1 MSTINAVKELSEAD
15 SPLLLFECLV
25 PNGGGYRYFST
36 HAITFNGNS
45 YTGRVLKH
53 NLFDFQLS
61 SDDAMDSVAQV
72 SLILANADS
81 LLSEI
86 DTAFGWKGT
95 QVTVYFA
102 FANLATGAITTES
115 TIVFRGVASDP
126 DEITEDTLQLTFSNK
141 LSLLRVG
148 LPEVR
153 IQRQCPWNFPA
164 TADQRSQAINS
175 NRFSRYSRCGYSAD
189 IAGGFGNLNGS
200 QAFTTCDHSRASCI
214 ARGMFNADSN
224 GKTTARFGGLEF
236 VPSTV
241 LVRSYGDKNYKES
254 RVAENLAKYNDYI
267 PMVYGTGWLAAPVI
281 FARNDGNL
289 THIEVLLGAGPIDQ
303 VLKVVV
309 SGIEIPKGIS
319 GTDMTAT
326 GWYNVVC
333 LGNATGSF
341 NPDFSD
347 SNNNPL
353 GDPHG
358 SMAVLSVIVPNRIN
372 SGGSLPHVDVL
383 LQGLHIDRY
392 TAAGTFRDNT
402 FTNNPAWIILD
413 ILQRAGWSL
422 SEVNLPSFA
431 KTADYCDEL
440 IPTTDLNGNPINV
453 PRYHCNLILT
463 KRKSAAEIVRG
474 IRVACGLML
483 RYDSSGFLELLP
495 ETSIAHQHSSLPDGS
510 NATEMLA
517 GGWPAYE
524 FSDGSW
530 NKSGIAR
537 DAHGRST
544 VRVTSRQLAELANRL
559 SVEYQD
565 ETNEYQQDSLS
576 IVNDYD
582 QSLIGYELA
591 STSTAL
597 GIPNPNQAFRVL
609 TMQLGKL
616 SEGNYFIEFE
626 TSFRA
631 LKLRPGDIITMTYQ
645 KEGLVRAAFRVIKL
659 TPSTNFRTVSII
671 AQRHDDAWYGD
682 TPQIGNPAGRQPD
695 AGVSL
700 PRPLLG
706 TSFEETGATQF
717 GVQEQSSAQTD
728 GSAATTLSITFTQPT
743 QPPLNGPNLPLLNL
757 SPTVS
762 TTGGTLAGGST
773 YYYAVSANDASGK
786 EGMLSFVAAA
796 AVPAGTTTNAVT
808 LTGLSFPATA
818 ATFNVYRGASP
829 QLLYRI
835 ASSEALAITFNDS
848 GLDPLPIGPPDPSF
862 DHANFYYRL
871 QYAGPALTTGAT
883 ANGITSEDFN
893 ATPNAYVGMK
903 VRLIGGKGMGQE
915 RSIASNTATTLT
927 VSPPWSIIPDTTT
940 EFVIS
945 DASWRFGAVSSTSP
959 VQFQVP
965 NQKGTVV
972 EITGRAANVRD
983 QEGNADL
990 CPITSWAVGGDSGSQ
1005 LDLSTPAEPT
1015 YVLNAIGG
1023 GNLLLSQVGFQDLTN
1038 TRSVTAGT
1046 LLVTYFDELQ
1056 MPTVY
1061 QLSADLSA
1069 QATTV
1074 TLNTAI
1080 PSSTPALQIGT
1091 EIMTVL
1097 GVDSSNNTCTVLRGQ
1112 LGSVASAHNAAAPVF
1127 PLSQQTLVVAFARD
1141 FFQNP
1146 AHLNFAHSISL
1157 PDARVAAS
1165 QFFVTNSRGNSSAAT
1180 QCYTSGAESGL
1191 RTCSGG
1197 QLAIQVGGYL
1207 AVQQNA
1213 APPLLIEAA
1222 HAARDVRASVTQA
1235 ADQDIKLQL
1244 LMGTTEYCTLTIPAG
1259 QTVSNIIDGTT
1270 LATLESGS
1278 NLQLN
1283 VTQVG
1288 SAVPGRDLTVTIRF

>member
-1 MSTINAVKELSEAD
+1 MSTINAIKELSEAD

-36 HAITFNGNS
+36 HAITFNSNS

-95 QVTVYFA
+95 QLTVYFV

-115 TIVFRGVASDP
+115 TIVFRGVAGDP
-126 DEITEDTLQLTFSNK
+126 DEITEATLQLTFANK

-164 TADQRSQAINS
+164 TADQRSQAING

-189 IAGGFGNLNGS
+189 IAGGMGNLNGS
-200 QAFTTCDHSRASCI
+200 QAFTTCDHSRASCV
-214 ARGMFNADSN
+214 ARGMFSSDSH
-224 GKTTARFGGLEF
+224 GKATARFGGLEF
-236 VPSTV
+236 VPSSA
-241 LVRSYGDKNYKES
+241 LVRSHGDKTYKPS
-254 RVAENLAKYNDYI
+254 RVDENLAKYNDYI
-267 PMVYGTGWLAAPVI
+267 PMVYGTGWLAAPAI

-309 SGIEIPKGIS
+309 SGIEIPKGIA

-333 LGNATGSF
+333 LGSASGSF
-341 NPDFSD
+341 NLDFSD

-358 SMAVLSVIVPNRIN
+358 SMAVLSVVVPNRIN
-372 SGGSLPHVDVL
+372 SGGALPHVDVL

-392 TAAGTFRDNT
+392 NADGSFRDNT

-422 SEVNLPSFA
+422 PEINLPSFA
-431 KTADYCDEL
+431 NTAAYCDDL
-440 IPTTDLNGNPINV
+440 ISTTDLNGNPISV

-463 KRKSAAEIVRG
+463 RRKSSAEIVRG

-483 RYDSSGFLELLP
+483 RYDSNGFLELLP
-495 ETSIAHQHSSLPDGS
+495 EATLAAQHPSLPDGS
-510 NATEMLA
+510 NATTSLA

-524 FSDGSW
+524 FSDASW

-537 DAHGRST
+537 DARGRPT

-576 IVNDYD
+576 LVNDND

-591 STSTAL
+591 SVSTAA

-645 KEGLVRAAFRVIKL
+645 KEGLVRAPFRVIKL
-659 TPSTNFRTVSII
+659 TPSTNFRTVSIM

-682 TPQIGNPAGRQPD
+682 NPQIGNPSGRQPD
-695 AGVSL
+695 AGISL

-706 TSFEETGATQF
+706 TSFDGTGATQF
-717 GVQEQSSAQTD
+717 GIQEQSVAQTD
-728 GSAATTLSITFTQPT
+728 GSSATTLSISFTQPA
-743 QPPLNGPNLPLLNL
+743 QPPMNGPNLPLLSL
-757 SPTVS
+757 SPTIA
-762 TTGGTLAGGST
+762 TTGGTLAGGTT
-773 YYYAVSANDASGK
+773 YYYAVSASDVSGN
-786 EGMLSFVAAA
+786 EGMLSFVVAA
-796 AVPAGTTTNAVT
+796 AVPAGAATNSIT
-808 LTGLSFPATA
+808 LNSLSFPATA
-818 ATFNVYRGASP
+818 TSFNVYRGANP
-829 QLLYRI
+829 QLLCRI
-835 ASSEALAITFNDS
+835 ASGQALAVAFTDS
-848 GLDPLPIGPPDPSF
+848 GLAAQPIGPPDSSF

-871 QYAGPALTTGAT
+871 EYAGPAFTTSAT
-883 ANGITSEDFN
+883 ANSITYADFN
-893 ATPNAYVGMK
+893 ATSNAYIGMN
-903 VRLIGGKGMGQE
+903 VRLTQGKGAGQE
-915 RSIASNTATTLT
+915 RTITSNTATTLA
-927 VSPPWSIIPDTTT
+927 VSPAWSVVPDTTT
-940 EFVIS
+940 QFVIAG
-945 DASWRFGAVSSTSP
+945 ASWRFGAVTSTSP

-972 EITGRAANVRD
+972 EVTGRAANVRD

-990 CPITSWAVGGDSGSQ
+990 CPVSRWAVGGNSGSQ
-1005 LDLSTPAEPT
+1005 LDIDAPPAPN
-1015 YVLNAIGG
+1015 YALNAIGG
-1023 GNLLLSQVGFQDLTN
+1023 GNLLLSQVGFQNLTN
-1038 TRSVTAGT
+1038 TRSITAGA
-1046 LLVTYFDELQ
+1046 LLVTYFNELQ
-1056 MPTVY
+1056 MPPSY
-1061 QLSADLSA
+1061 QLSAALDA
-1069 QATTV
+1069 QAATV
-1074 TLNTAI
+1074 PLSTAI
-1080 PSSTPALQIGT
+1080 PISTPAIAIGA

-1097 GVDSSNNTCTVLRGQ
+1097 SVDPSNNTCAVLRGQ
-1112 LGSVASAHNAAAPVF
+1112 LGSTASTHTASTPVF

-1146 AHLNFAHSISL
+1146 AAQNFAHSISL
-1157 PDARVAAS
+1157 PDARIAAS
-1165 QFFVTNSRGNSSAAT
+1165 QFFVTNSRGNSPAST
-1180 QCYTSGAESGL
+1180 QCYTSTADSGL

-1207 AVQQNA
+1207 AVQLNA
-1213 APPLLIEAA
+1213 APPLLIEAP
-1222 HAARDVRASVTQA
+1222 HAARDVRATVTQA
-1235 ADQDIKLQL
+1235 ADQDIHLQL
-1244 LMGTTEYCTLTIPAG
+1244 LMGTNQYCTLTIPAN
-1259 QTVSNIIDGTT
+1259 QTISDVISGTA

-1283 VTQVG
+1283 ITQVG